1 MDVLSGLGPMPSSI
15 QQRAGGT
22 RDTGSILF
30 DDDKNISRKK
40 QRHTGQ
46 RAVVKRHQFL
56 KLRVSPLNRFLGI
69 GVYLHQTSHFSFD
82 SPATRLR

>member
-46 RAVVKRHQFL
+46 RAVVKPPPIPQTPRITAE
-56 KLRVSPLNRFLGI
+56 SFLGYR
-69 GVYLHQTSHFSFD
+69 GLPPPNF
-82 SPATRLR
+82 PL

>member
-46 RAVVKRHQFL
+46 RAVVKPPPISQTPRITAE
-56 KLRVSPLNRFLGI
+56 SFLGYR
-69 GVYLHQTSHFSFD
+69 GLPPPNF
-82 SPATRLR
+82 PL

>member
-40 QRHTGQ
+40 QRHTWPT
-46 RAVVKRHQFL
+46 RCR
-56 KLRVSPLNRFLGI
+56 
-69 GVYLHQTSHFSFD
+69 QTATNFSN
-82 SPATRLR
+82 SAYHR